1 MKSFIK
7 SLLTLLNCIIFRVKY
22 IKGLYIGYGAK
33 LVGGKKHII
42 FNEKAQV
49 MPYSMIVSLDGG
61 IIEVGE
67 GTTISMFSRIAS
79 HGYVKFG
86 KYVEMGP
93 NCFIADFNHEYTDIT
108 KPIKLQ
114 GLRHSPTADNTPNV
128 EIGDGSWIGTHVVI
142 AGNIKIG
149 KHSVIGA
156 NSMVTHNIP
165 DYCVAVGAP
174 ARIIKRYNPKN
185 NEWEKV

>member
-1 MKSFIK
+1 MKKFIK
-7 SLLTLLNCIIFRVKY
+7 LLLTLLHCLIFRVKY
-22 IKGLYIGYGAK
+22 TKGLYIGYGAK

-42 FNEKAQV
+42 LNEKAQV
-49 MPYSMIVSLDGG
+49 MPYSMIVSLDDG

-79 HGYVKFG
+79 LGHVKFG
-86 KYVEMGP
+86 KYVGMGP

-108 KPIKLQ
+108 MPIKQQ
-114 GLRHSPTADNTPNV
+114 GLRHAPTADKTPNV

-156 NSMVTHNIP
+156 NSMVTHDIP